1 MPLDQETGYLEQ
13 GYVNV
18 ATAPLDMQLDAIR
31 MRKTAL
37 GQAQS
42 NLRHS
47 NYKENKR
54 KEDNDTFERFSDFV
68 EGLPD
73 SKGSEWN
80 DSVSGYFKQNPD
92 AAQNAAVQRVVTA
105 TTTSDENTY
114 KFRDSERKENNRNAE
129 QKVLSLELKAREQIA
144 QDQVNRVD
152 SELRILNETMA
163 EQRRLEEEAE
173 NNEHNDKLVIMS
185 ANLWNGLSLHNSD
198 TRAAAVG
205 IYSALSTSTNQ
216 IDNETAQSMSTMV
229 RNLQGQELISKI
241 AETHL
246 ERMAPYIRSFKQKY
260 PKVDLRGLTDPK
272 TREVT
277 INAMSKE
284 MISEG
289 ITEKEKQAF
298 KAFARTAGVSAR
310 MRADNEKIIVRF
322 HETIALIKDL
332 EDKPDAASQRKL
344 AEVMANLSAE
354 SVAFAGYIK
363 SGRKD
368 IKALKD
374 ANTKLEQEERDE
386 AKKRSD
392 DLAAKTAKLNYEKI
406 ILIRDG
412 FADKENKKAYL
423 AASEKA
429 LKHYGDK
436 SSTGFIAVLG
446 LNPKTATIDQ
456 FRDAIIEFKIPES
469 PTSGNGGGSVFK
481 PLNAN

>member
-42 NLRHS
+42 NLRDS

-354 SVAFAGYIK
+354 SVAFAGYIN

>member
-129 QKVLSLELKAREQIA
+129 QKVLAKELALNDKALTARLKQA
-144 QDQVNRVD
+144 D
-152 SELRILNETMA
+152 SELLILDEKMA

-173 NNEHNDKLVIMS
+173 NNEHNDKLVNMS

-354 SVAFAGYIK
+354 SVAFAGYIN

-392 DLAAKTAKLNYEKI
+392 ELDAKTAKLKYEHLS
-406 ILIRDG
+406 ILRDG
-412 FADKENKKAYL
+412 LADTENKKSYN

-436 SSTGFIAVLG
+436 SSTGFIAILG

-481 PLNAN
+481 PLNTN